1 MMIYQIH
8 IALGQLLTITRSLT
22 SRRVLGMMMMMV
34 MKQTA
39 RLRLLIA
46 NLVRYNEFFARRLPL
61 STHVECNYIYD
72 K

>member
-1 MMIYQIH
+1 MIYQIH

-34 MKQTA
+34 MMQTA

-46 NLVRYNEFFARRLPL
+46 NLVRYNKFFFARHLPL